1 MTDRT
6 TAQTT
11 IPTTPTPTTPAP
23 SPFQALS
30 YSPAKKPAP
39 CLFPNE
45 PKLYITLTYPT
56 TYRPAHPTTPSP
68 SLISSTFGALPTLN
82 QIVLAFRAFFSLLF
96 SGKLS
101 DDMLTTLGLIVKPA
115 PVPPP
120 PPKPEIKPEDGA
132 LQLLGILQRDARIL
146 DFFMEDIGPY
156 SDEQV
161 GAAARDVHTH
171 TRDILVRHFAPAPVI
186 DAVEGSVANPPDG
199 NAALVKYIGNVP
211 ATGKPPAGVLRHRGW
226 RATAATLPQLNS
238 RQDLVVLA
246 PAEIE
251 VE

>member
-1 MTDRT
+1 
-6 TAQTT
+6 
-11 IPTTPTPTTPAP
+11 
-23 SPFQALS
+23 
-30 YSPAKKPAP
+30 
-39 CLFPNE
+39 
-45 PKLYITLTYPT
+45 
-56 TYRPAHPTTPSP
+56 
-68 SLISSTFGALPTLN
+68 LN

-96 SGKLS
+96 TGKLP
-101 DDMLTTLGLIVKPA
+101 DDMLTKLDLIVKPV

-146 DFFMEDIGPY
+146 DFFMEDIAPY

-171 TRDILVRHFAPAPVI
+171 TRDILIRHFAPAPVI
-186 DAVEGSVANPPDG
+186 DAVEGSVANPPEG

-211 ATGKPPAGVLRHRGW
+211 AKGKPPAGLLRHKGW
-226 RATAATLPQLNS
+226 RATAATLPKLNS